1 MIQLLSNG
9 KNRLNHGQVVEK
21 TCFNIM
27 KRQFPE
33 LEDRSADWSGMDWY
47 NPTTKEAIEFKNYN
61 VVSKGEWTISKEKFD
76 KYRAYIDNTEDVDFG
91 TIWILDNQTNSEF
104 RINFELVDHL
114 VTTEKVA
121 AKFNKTTR
129 EDWECGIFYCIPL
142 KYFFNITGANHC
154 ISSYATL
161 K

>member
-1 MIQLLSNG
+1 
-9 KNRLNHGQVVEK
+9 
-21 TCFNIM
+21 M

-61 VVSKGEWTISKEKFD
+61 VVSKGEWRIKKQKF
-76 KYRAYIDNTEDVDFG
+76 KKNRANLDV
-91 TIWILDNQTNSEF
+91 
-104 RINFELVDHL
+104 VDYL
-114 VTTEKVA
+114 VTTEKVS
-121 AKFNKTTR
+121 AKFNRRTR
-129 EDWECGIFYCIPL
+129 RDWECGIFYCIPL